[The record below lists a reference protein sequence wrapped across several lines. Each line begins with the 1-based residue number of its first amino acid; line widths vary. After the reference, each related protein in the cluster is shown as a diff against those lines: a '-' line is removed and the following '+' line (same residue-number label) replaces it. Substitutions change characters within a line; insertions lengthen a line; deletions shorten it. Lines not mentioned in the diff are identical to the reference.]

1 MSTSAPEPAPPDSN
15 LDSTPESNPASKPEV
30 TPAWQF
36 FAAAV
41 GVALAIGLISAQAPP
56 RIRLLGLFAIA
67 LGLLTSW
74 LLLEMARRM
83 NTRIGTLQ
91 IAWIG
96 LVTIVGLVTSL
107 LATVAMQPP
116 PPPPRDLHPV
126 EAVVVAQMRKAAE
139 DAGLEP
145 PASLTA
151 PDAKFE
157 VLTVPKLS
165 FFDRVL
171 IYLDRRVAML
181 GQWPNPWPELFWL
194 GEVLAGTSAAIGF
207 AIVRRQRELT
217 S

>member
-1 MSTSAPEPAPPDSN
+1 MSTPDPEPAPTESNSAPTPDSSVN
-15 LDSTPESNPASKPEV
+15 SNPEF

-41 GVALAIGLISAQAPP
+41 GIAFFIGLISAQAPP

-74 LLLEMARRM
+74 LLLEIARRM
-83 NTRIGTLQ
+83 NTRIGALQ

-96 LVTIVGLVTSL
+96 LVTMGELVTSL

-139 DAGLEP
+139 EAGLEP
-145 PASLTA
+145 PPSISA

-194 GEVLAGTSAAIGF
+194 GEVLAGTAAAVGF
-207 AIVRRQRELT
+207 AIIRRQRELT